1 MIAPL
6 LLLTR
11 SACLTSPTIQRAS
24 FIRPSI
30 NHPKGNTRQR
40 PGRCPRPTVSWRIR
54 EISAIGY
61 RWTRCRCGDTGACRR
76 YRCASHSPRSR
87 IGEVANATSGRQLP
101 IHVHNLF
108 LVRKGNPKAI
118 RDWDDLIYRGVMVIT
133 PNPKM
138 SRGKARC
145 NFLAAWVYALK
156 RNGKEKE
163 GVCHQALPKCTRR
176 GLPGSRFDGH
186 VSRTWSGRRSYC
198 MGERSTAESARV
210 GSDKFDRLSKNQH
223 SGGAPVSILARVG
236 DRNATREVNIATE
249 RGGAAQSCGFGAF
262 GWFLF

>member
-54 EISAIGY
+54 ETSAIGY

-76 YRCASHSPRSR
+76 YRCASHSRRSR

-101 IHVHNLF
+101 LHVHNLF

-133 PNPKM
+133 PNPKT

-210 GSDKFDRLSKNQH
+210 GSDKFDTVYPRI
-223 SGGAPVSILARVG
+223 SILAEPRSVFWTG
-236 DRNATREVNIATE
+236 LAIATQ
-249 RGGAAQSCGFGAF
+249 RAK
-262 GWFLF
+262 